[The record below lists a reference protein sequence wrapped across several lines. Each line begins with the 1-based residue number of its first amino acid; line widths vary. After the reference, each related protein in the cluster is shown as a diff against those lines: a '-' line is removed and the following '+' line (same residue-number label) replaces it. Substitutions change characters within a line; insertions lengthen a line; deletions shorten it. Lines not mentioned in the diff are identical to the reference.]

1 MSLFNP
7 YTKRKIER
15 NFTIDS
21 EDRTLSNP
29 ISLCASEYD
38 RNRAYIKFSQKGV
51 IKDTERYV
59 SFIFKEDDLDLLIDR
74 LSELKEDLSNN
85 KKYNGCSCPK
95 NDLTN
100 LFFEIAEN
108 HYGYKDSKKN
118 TPEPDISIIKKGGK
132 YFLTAV
138 DFKNKNVLLYHEIF
152 LKENGFILDGD
163 DSKKFEIFNQIINS
177 VSDEIIQVAE
187 IEVDP
192 SADLI
197 YIPSFRKEDYDE
209 LKEVVRDY
217 IKNTI
222 KIEGYN

>member
-21 EDRTLSNP
+21 EDRILSNP

-38 RNRAYIKFSQKGV
+38 RNRAYIKFSQKGD

-59 SFIFKEDDLDLLIDR
+59 SFIFKEDDLDLLINR

-85 KKYNGCSCPK
+85 KKYSSCSCPK
-95 NDLTN
+95 NDLVN
-100 LFFEIAEN
+100 LFFDIIEN
-108 HYGYKDSKKN
+108 HYGYKDSNKK
-118 TPEPDISIIKKGGK
+118 TPEPDISIIKKDGK
-132 YFLTAV
+132 YFLTVV

-152 LKENGFILDGD
+152 LKENGFVLDD
-163 DSKKFEIFNQIINS
+163 NESKIFEIFNQIIDS
-177 VSDEIIQVAE
+177 VSNEIIQAAE

-192 SADLI
+192 SDLI
-197 YIPSFRKEDYDE
+197 YISNFKKEDYNN

-222 KIEGYN
+222 KIERFD

>member
-29 ISLCASEYD
+29 ISLCALEHD
-38 RNRAYIKFSQKGV
+38 RNKVYIKISQKGV
-51 IKDTERYV
+51 IKDTEKYV
-59 SFIFKEDDLDLLIDR
+59 SFIFKEDDLDLLINR

-85 KKYNGCSCPK
+85 KKYSSCSCPK
-95 NDLTN
+95 NDLVN
-100 LFFEIAEN
+100 LFFDIIEN
-108 HYGYKDSKKN
+108 HYGYKDSNKK
-118 TPEPDISIIKKGGK
+118 TQEPDISIIKKDGK
-132 YFLTAV
+132 YFLTVV

-152 LKENGFILDGD
+152 LKENGFVLDD
-163 DSKKFEIFNQIINS
+163 NESKIFEIFNQIIDS
-177 VSDEIIQVAE
+177 VSNEIIQAAE

-192 SADLI
+192 SDLI
-197 YIPSFRKEDYDE
+197 YISNFKKEDYSN

-217 IKNTI
+217 VKNTI
-222 KIEGYN
+222 KIERFD

>member
-21 EDRTLSNP
+21 EDRILSNP

-59 SFIFKEDDLDLLIDR
+59 SFIFKEDDLDLLINR

-85 KKYNGCSCPK
+85 KKYSSCSCPK
-95 NDLTN
+95 NDLVN
-100 LFFEIAEN
+100 LFFDIIEN
-108 HYGYKDSKKN
+108 HYGYKDSNKK
-118 TPEPDISIIKKGGK
+118 TPEPDISIIKKDGK
-132 YFLTAV
+132 YFLTVV

-152 LKENGFILDGD
+152 LKENGFVLDD
-163 DSKKFEIFNQIINS
+163 NESKIFEIFNQIIDS
-177 VSDEIIQVAE
+177 VSNEIIQAAE

-192 SADLI
+192 SDLI
-197 YIPSFRKEDYDE
+197 YISNFKKEDYNN

-222 KIEGYN
+222 KIKRFD